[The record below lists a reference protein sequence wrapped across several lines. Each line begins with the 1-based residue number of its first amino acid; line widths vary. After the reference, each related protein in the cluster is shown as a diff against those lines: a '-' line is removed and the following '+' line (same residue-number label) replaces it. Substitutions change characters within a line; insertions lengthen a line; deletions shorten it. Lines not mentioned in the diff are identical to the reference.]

1 MNNAVWNA
9 AWFAGYAVILVVAVA
24 FPGWPV
30 IASMVLVIGG
40 FLWLYRVNMKA
51 IDEFYERADRDAG

>member
-1 MNNAVWNA
+1 MSNAVWSA
-9 AWFAGYAVILVVAVA
+9 ARFAGYAVILAVGVA

-30 IASMVLVIGG
+30 IASVVLIVGG